1 MVSAIQT
8 GINRRG
14 KFYFL
19 RERMRKEKEGRKRRS
34 GIGRCG
40 RREKMEKRREKEKER
55 RERRK
60 RRTAGPLLE
69 GPSHLYPQCTSL

>member
-19 RERMRKEKEGRKRRS
+19 RERMRGERWRMRKEREGRKRRS
-34 GIGRCG
+34 GIG
-40 RREKMEKRREKEKER
+40 
-55 RERRK
+55 
-60 RRTAGPLLE
+60 L
-69 GPSHLYPQCTSL
+69 SLIHI